1 MNFTDYS
8 QENEILVLNSDT
20 SAADPSASVFNT
32 SNLTSVKSKTQ
43 PVAVTVNRS
52 IKDTELE
59 YSFQSLIP
67 EGSKVLKKN
76 ITIYGEK
83 EGQRTVANLNNNLSR
98 KLFIDNVYQNLEANV
113 EIEYQDI
120 SSGKLMSLKQ
130 DFKLDSSKNV
140 SLNLTDMSVPSFSS
154 SAEDQVELINFL
166 VRKIEGLESRIYDLE
181 SQ

>member
-1 MNFTDYS
+1 MYF
-8 QENEILVLNSDT
+8 L
-20 SAADPSASVFNT
+20 
-32 SNLTSVKSKTQ
+32 
-43 PVAVTVNRS
+43 
-52 IKDTELE
+52 
-59 YSFQSLIP
+59 
-67 EGSKVLKKN
+67 
-76 ITIYGEK
+76 
-83 EGQRTVANLNNNLSR
+83 NNLSR